1 MEDEILIS
9 SPITKNNSYVNFS
22 GLNSTSNYSI
32 KGNVK
37 NKEML
42 KIKEEKIKM
51 LNEKLKTYKL
61 LNSNQSNQLSE
72 HDNLIIDF
80 NSLQK
85 NYFELENEYNKLKHD
100 NDQLK
105 EAVTVKNL
113 MINEFIKGF
122 EYTSTK
128 FQLYNDKNN
137 NLKLKNEEYE
147 SKLKTYPDLLKKNEE
162 LNEKLNKYEKQ
173 IEEIKEEHNKI
184 IELYK
189 IKYENYER
197 NQKHNIKQYEDE
209 IDELKNEIETVK
221 TKLENSKK
229 TNDDLSEKILEQTN
243 EFDKK
248 ENNKKKQNDNLQNTI
263 IQLKEKISE
272 TEIKYENENIQNK
285 KLIEKLEEDI
295 NHLNFNLEDREKQIT
310 LLNEALIEF
319 EISNRTSQNELKKRE
334 SLIINLTEEKERLQR
349 QFNDK
354 QMDYVEYQNSSQHII
369 DILHKK
375 LLLTDK
381 EKNNL
386 FENQNSNI
394 NEINLLQEQINQ
406 YVLDNQTNFEECNK
420 IDKQYHDLY
429 KAFQIKDNEFN
440 EKSNQLKSVIQKR
453 NSEKEKIKIKYEKEI
468 QRLNLSN
475 NELNSKITKLINSL
489 IEIKDFAMSI
499 EREVNETNELNNSI
513 YSTQGLSIN
522 NNCYTTNRNSNKFNQ
537 ELIKDI
543 KNMLEKIDYNIM
555 NNKG

>member
-37 NKEML
+37 NKELL

-51 LNEKLKTYKL
+51 LNEKLKSYKL
-61 LNSNQSNQLSE
+61 LNLNQSNQLLE
-72 HDNLIIDF
+72 QDNLTIDY

-85 NYFELENEYNKLKHD
+85 NYSELENEYNKIKHD

-105 EAVTVKNL
+105 EAVAAKNL
-113 MINEFIKGF
+113 MINEYIKGF
-122 EYTSTK
+122 EYSSTK
-128 FQLYNDKNN
+128 FQLFNDKNN
-137 NLKLKNEEYE
+137 NLRLKNEEYE

-162 LNEKLNKYEKQ
+162 LNEKLNQYEKKM
-173 IEEIKEEHNKI
+173 EGIKEEHNKI

-189 IKYENYER
+189 IKYENYEK
-197 NQKHNIKQYEDE
+197 NQKHKIRQYEDE
-209 IDELKNEIETVK
+209 IEELKNEIETIK

-229 TNDDLSEKILEQTN
+229 INDDLSEKIVEQTN
-243 EFDKK
+243 AFEKK
-248 ENNKKKQNDNLQNTI
+248 ENNKQKQNDNLQNTI

-272 TEIKYENENIQNK
+272 TDIKYENENIQNK

-295 NHLNFNLEDREKQIT
+295 THLNFDLQDRDKQII
-310 LLNEALIEF
+310 LLNEALVEF
-319 EISNRTSQNELKKRE
+319 DISNRTVQNELNKRE

-354 QMDYVEYQNSSQHII
+354 QMDFVEYQNSSQHII
-369 DILHKK
+369 DLLHKK
-375 LLLTDK
+375 LLSTDK
-381 EKNNL
+381 EKNYL
-386 FENQNSNI
+386 FENQNLNI
-394 NEINLLQEQINQ
+394 NEINLLQEQLKQYELSNQ
-406 YVLDNQTNFEECNK
+406 NNFEECNT

-453 NSEKEKIKIKYEKEI
+453 NTDKEKIKIKYESEI
-468 QRLNLSN
+468 QKLISSN
-475 NELNSKITKLINSL
+475 NELNSIISKLINTL
-489 IEIKDFAMSI
+489 IEVKDNAMSI
-499 EREVNETNELNNSI
+499 ERGINEANDLNNSI
-513 YSTQGLSIN
+513 YSTQGLTTT
-522 NNCYTTNRNSNKFNQ
+522 NNCYTTNRNSNKYNE
-537 ELIKDI
+537 ELIKEI
-543 KNMLEKIDYNIM
+543 KNMIEKIDYNIM
-555 NNKG
+555 NNNG